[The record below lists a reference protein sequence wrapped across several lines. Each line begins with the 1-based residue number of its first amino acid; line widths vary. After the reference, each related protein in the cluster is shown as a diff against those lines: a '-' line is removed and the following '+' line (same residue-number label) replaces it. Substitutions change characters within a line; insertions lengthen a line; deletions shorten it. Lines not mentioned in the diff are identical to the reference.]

1 MKFKLKE
8 LAFEDN
14 LKFNEHQSNFGKILN
29 LEENIEFQTP
39 TVKIINI
46 DDEYITL
53 QILPSEACKIFY
65 SKIHEFEEKLKKQ
78 FNKEIE
84 NLFIKDLFKVK
95 IKNNSFKIFYEGSQ
109 FNLYHLRENMNII
122 CLVNI
127 SKLWIN
133 LYDVVNYTLNVNE
146 ILVKKT

>member
-8 LAFEDN
+8 LSFEDN

-78 FNKEIE
+78 FNKEIDPPKAKPAFE
-84 NLFIKDLFKVK
+84 PNILFI
-95 IKNNSFKIFYEGSQ
+95 ITIFYI
-109 FNLYHLRENMNII
+109 FLN
-122 CLVNI
+122 
-127 SKLWIN
+127 WIEEE
-133 LYDVVNYTLNVNE
+133 L
-146 ILVKKT
+146 I